1 MIPQALGKQKDKSA
15 PALLIPELSL
25 GWISGELFQF
35 PSKAS
40 AADSHQFHWQLTQ
53 PWPYPSL
60 TPAGTGPTRCNLTY
74 YSQWLPS
81 HQHLGFVLGWVF
93 LWSSIVLF
101 SSDNNPAEHRGGYK
115 RQTMAEIL
123 LVNANATGAAAL

>member
-1 MIPQALGKQKDKSA
+1 MDLSRIIPVSQH
-15 PALLIPELSL
+15 SL
-25 GWISGELFQF
+25 CV
-35 PSKAS
+35 S

-60 TPAGTGPTRCNLTY
+60 TPSGAGPTCWNLTH
-74 YSQWLPS
+74 YSQCLPS
-81 HQHLGFVLGWVF
+81 HQHFGFVLGWVF

-101 SSDNNPAEHRGGYK
+101 SSDNNPAEHTGGYK
-115 RQTMAEIL
+115 RQTMAEML